1 MNNNNNS
8 LRADFFNAKYRAMEH
23 MIKLSCYDFNTDQ
36 DKISNEISNVR
47 FELSNMLQV
56 LDEAAKEIDGVERK

>member
-1 MNNNNNS
+1 MNNNNS
-8 LRADFFNAKYRAMEH
+8 LRSKFFNAKYHAMEH

-36 DKISNEISNVR
+36 DLISNEISNVR

-56 LDEAAKEIDGVERK
+56 LDEAAKGDNVVARK